1 MYLFYEIGEK
11 KIAFGHSYDENCCC
25 CPVSAVSWL
34 GNTWWFRDEREYVH
48 NPTALLFWARI
59 LPDPQKWELWLFLPC
74 FVTNANDCHA
84 VCFCFSSVTHVYTIL
99 QEQDPSGLT
108 WRVRRELCKQSWSPG
123 RCFECLASSE
133 SWVLERQSPGG
144 DTSWVLWEI
153 FSLKSRFFW
162 S

>member
-1 MYLFYEIGEK
+1 MVICMMRTVVAAQSVQFLGWVTPDDSEMR
-11 KIAFGHSYDENCCC
+11 EN
-25 CPVSAVSWL
+25 
-34 GNTWWFRDEREYVH
+34 VH

-108 WRVRRELCKQSWSPG
+108 
-123 RCFECLASSE
+123 
-133 SWVLERQSPGG
+133 
-144 DTSWVLWEI
+144 
-153 FSLKSRFFW
+153 
-162 S
+162 